1 LNRII
6 ISVTNDLT
14 TDQRVAKTCDCFNE
28 LGYDIL
34 LIGRKIQNSLKYED
48 HYKTIRFRL
57 LFNTGFLFY
66 AEFNTRLFFKLL
78 FSKKDLLLAN
88 DLDTLLPNYLI
99 SKLFSKKLVYDTH
112 EYFTEVP
119 ELVGRKRTRSFWL
132 FIEKIIFSKLKNVI
146 TVNDELAAI
155 YSQKYHV
162 PVTVI
167 KNVPF
172 DKHFNDSRR
181 IKYGKP
187 NQKVIIY
194 QGSLNM
200 GRGLEL
206 MIDTIPHLKNCI
218 LVIIGDG
225 YMLQELKSRVV
236 TLALQEKVLFLGK
249 VLPKDLHD
257 YTKNA
262 DLGIS
267 LEEDLGL
274 NYRYALPNKLFDYIQ
289 AGIPVIASDLPL
301 FSKMLTGFKV
311 GEILKKRDPKSLSS
325 LVEYVISNKAI
336 YIKPLKE
343 ASNFYNWNNEKKV
356 LIEFIKKID

>member
-1 LNRII
+1 MNRII

-34 LIGRKIQNSLKYED
+34 LIGRKVQSSLKYED
-48 HYKTIRFRL
+48 EYKTIRFRL

-78 FSKKDLLLAN
+78 FLKKELLWSN
-88 DLDTLLPNYLI
+88 DLDTLLPNYLV
-99 SKLFSKKLVYDTH
+99 SKLFSKKLIYDSH

-119 ELVGRKRTRSFWL
+119 ELIGRKRTRSFWL
-132 FIEKIIFSKLKNVI
+132 FIEKMIFPKLKNVI
-146 TVNDELAAI
+146 TVNEKLAEI

-172 DKHFNDSRR
+172 DKRFKDPKT
-181 IKYGKP
+181 IKFGEA

-206 MIDTIPHLKNCI
+206 MIDTMPYLKNCI
-218 LVIIGDG
+218 LVILGDG
-225 YMLQELKSRVV
+225 YMLQKLKSRAA
-236 TLALQEKVLFLGK
+236 TLGLQEKVLFLGK
-249 VLPKDLHD
+249 VIPKDLHGF
-257 YTKNA
+257 TKNA

-289 AGIPVIASDLPL
+289 AKIPVIASDLPL
-301 FSKMLTGFKV
+301 FNNMLTEFKV
-311 GEILKKRDPKSLSS
+311 GEILRKRDTKSLSS
-325 LVEYVISNKAI
+325 LIEYVLSNREQ
-336 YIKPLKE
+336 YLKPLKK
-343 ASNFYNWNNEKKV
+343 ASDCYNWNNEKKV
-356 LIEFIKKID
+356 LIEFIKTID

>member
-1 LNRII
+1 MNRII

-34 LIGRKIQNSLKYED
+34 LIGRKMQSSLKYED

-78 FSKKDLLLAN
+78 FLKNDLLLAN

-99 SKLFSKKLVYDTH
+99 SKLFLKKLIYDTH

-119 ELVGRKRTRSFWL
+119 ELIGRKRTRSFWL
-132 FIEKIIFSKLKNVI
+132 FIEKMIFPKLKNVI
-146 TVNDELAAI
+146 TVNDKLAEI

-162 PVTVI
+162 PITVI

-172 DKHFNDSRR
+172 DKSFNDVRP
-181 IKYGKP
+181 IKFGNP

-206 MIDTIPHLKNCI
+206 MIDALPHLKNCI

-225 YMLQELKSRVV
+225 YMLQELKSRVA
-236 TLALQEKVLFLGK
+236 TLGLQEKVLFLGK
-249 VLPKDLHD
+249 VHPKDL
-257 YTKNA
+257 YNFTKNA

-301 FSKMLTGFKV
+301 FNKMLTRFKV
-311 GEILKKRDPKSLSS
+311 GEILKKRDSKSLSS
-325 LVEYVISNKAI
+325 LIEYVISNKVI

-343 ASNFYNWNNEKKV
+343 ASNFYNWKNEKKV
-356 LIEFIKKID
+356 LIEFIKSID

>member
-1 LNRII
+1 MQ
-6 ISVTNDLT
+6 S
-14 TDQRVAKTCDCFNE
+14 
-28 LGYDIL
+28 
-34 LIGRKIQNSLKYED
+34 SLKYED

-78 FSKKDLLLAN
+78 FLKKELLWSN

-99 SKLFSKKLVYDTH
+99 SKLFFKKLIYDTH

-119 ELVGRKRTRSFWL
+119 ELIGRKRTRSFWL
-132 FIEKIIFSKLKNVI
+132 FIEKMIFPKLKNVI
-146 TVNDELAAI
+146 TVNAKLAEI

-162 PVTVI
+162 PVTVV

-172 DKHFNDSRR
+172 DKPFYDPRP
-181 IKYGKP
+181 IKFGKP

-194 QGSLNM
+194 QGSINM

-206 MIDTIPHLKNCI
+206 MIDTMPHLKNCI

-225 YMLQELKSRVV
+225 YLLQKLKSR
-236 TLALQEKVLFLGK
+236 TTALALQEKVLFLGK

-257 YTKNA
+257 FTKNA

-301 FSKMLTGFKV
+301 FNKMLTRFKV
-311 GEILKKRDPKSLSS
+311 GEILKKRDSKSLSS
-325 LVEYVISNKAI
+325 LVEYILANREQ
-336 YIKPLKE
+336 YIKPLKK
-343 ASNFYNWNNEKKV
+343 ASSFYNWKNEKKV
-356 LIEFIKKID
+356 LIKFINTID

>member
-1 LNRII
+1 MQ
-6 ISVTNDLT
+6 S
-14 TDQRVAKTCDCFNE
+14 
-28 LGYDIL
+28 
-34 LIGRKIQNSLKYED
+34 SLKYED
-48 HYKTIRFRL
+48 EYKTIRFRL

-78 FSKKDLLLAN
+78 FLKKELLWSN

-99 SKLFSKKLVYDTH
+99 SKLFSKKLIYDSH

-119 ELVGRKRTRSFWL
+119 ELIGRTRTRSFWL
-132 FIEKIIFSKLKNVI
+132 FIEKMIFPKLKNVI
-146 TVNDELAAI
+146 TVNEKLAEI

-172 DKHFNDSRR
+172 DKRLNDPKP
-181 IKYGKP
+181 IKFGEP

-206 MIDTIPHLKNCI
+206 MIDTMPYLKNCI

-225 YMLQELKSRVV
+225 YLLKKLKTRAASLDLQG
-236 TLALQEKVLFLGK
+236 KVRFLGK
-249 VLPKDLHD
+249 VLPKDLHGF
-257 YTKNA
+257 TKNA

-289 AGIPVIASDLPL
+289 AKIPVIASDLPL
-301 FSKMLTGFKV
+301 FNNLLTEFKV
-311 GEILKKRDPKSLSS
+311 GEILKKRDSKSLASHI
-325 LVEYVISNKAI
+325 EYVLSNSEL
-336 YIKPLKE
+336 YIKPLKK
-343 ASNFYNWNNEKKV
+343 ASDYYNWNNEKKE
-356 LIEFIKKID
+356 LIKFIKTID

>member
-34 LIGRKIQNSLKYED
+34 LIGRKIKGSLKYQD
-48 HYKTIRFRL
+48 QYKTIRFKL

-78 FSKKDLLLAN
+78 FLKKDLLLAN

-99 SKLFSKKLVYDTH
+99 SKLFSKKLIYDTH

-119 ELVGRKRTRSFWL
+119 ELIGRKRTRSFWL
-132 FIEKIIFSKLKNVI
+132 FIEKFIFPKLKNVI
-146 TVNDELAAI
+146 TVNDKLAAI

-162 PVTVI
+162 PVAVI

-172 DKHFNDSRR
+172 DKRFNDTRP
-181 IKYGKP
+181 ITYGKP
-187 NQKVIIY
+187 NQKVIVY

-200 GRGLEL
+200 GRGLQL
-206 MIDTIPHLKNCI
+206 MIDTMPYLKNCI

-225 YMLQELKSRVV
+225 YMFQELKSRVAA
-236 TLALQEKVLFLGK
+236 LALQEKVLFLGK

-257 YTKNA
+257 FTKSA

-301 FSKMLTGFKV
+301 FNQLLTAFKV
-311 GEILKKRDPKSLSS
+311 GEILKKREPKSLSS
-325 LVEYVISNKAI
+325 LIEYVILNKVI

-343 ASNFYNWNNEKKV
+343 ASSFYNWNNEKKV
-356 LIEFIKKID
+356 LIEFIKTID

>member
-1 LNRII
+1 MNRII

-34 LIGRKIQNSLKYED
+34 LIGRKMQSSLKYED
-48 HYKTIRFRL
+48 DYKTIRFRL

-78 FSKKDLLLAN
+78 FLKKDLLLAN

-99 SKLFSKKLVYDTH
+99 SKLFFKKLIYDSH

-119 ELVGRKRTRSFWL
+119 ELIDRKRTRSFWL
-132 FIEKIIFSKLKNVI
+132 FIEKMIFPKLKNVI
-146 TVNDELAAI
+146 TVNDKLAEI
-155 YSQKYHV
+155 YNQKYHV

-172 DKHFNDSRR
+172 DKQFNDPKP
-181 IKYGKP
+181 IKFGKP
-187 NQKVIIY
+187 NQNVIIY

-206 MIDTIPHLKNCI
+206 MIDTMSHLKNCI
-218 LVIIGDG
+218 LVIVGDG
-225 YMLQELKSRVV
+225 YMLEELKSRAV
-236 TLALQEKVLFLGK
+236 TLGLQEKVLFLGK

-257 YTKNA
+257 FTKNA

-289 AGIPVIASDLPL
+289 AEIPVIVSDLPL
-301 FSKMLTGFKV
+301 FKEVLTAFKI

-325 LVEYVISNKAI
+325 LIEYILSNRELYVK
-336 YIKPLKE
+336 YLKK
-343 ASNFYNWNNEKKV
+343 ASNFYNWKNEKKV
-356 LIEFIKKID
+356 LIEFIKTID

>member
-1 LNRII
+1 MNRII

-34 LIGRKIQNSLKYED
+34 LIGRKVKSRLPYVDQ
-48 HYKTIRFRL
+48 YKTIRFKL

-78 FSKKDLLLAN
+78 FLKKDLLLAN

-99 SKLFSKKLVYDTH
+99 SKLFSKKLIYDTH

-119 ELVGRKRTRSFWL
+119 ELIGRKWTRSFWL
-132 FIEKIIFSKLKNVI
+132 VIEKMIFPKLKNVI
-146 TVNDELAAI
+146 TVNDKLAEI

-162 PVTVI
+162 PLTVI

-172 DKHFNDSRR
+172 DKRFNDPRP
-181 IKYGKP
+181 IKFGKP
-187 NQKVIIY
+187 NQKVIVY

-206 MIDTIPHLKNCI
+206 IIDTMPHLKNCI

-225 YMLQELKSRVV
+225 YMLKELKSRAA
-236 TLALQEKVLFLGK
+236 TLALQKNVLFLGK
-249 VLPKDLHD
+249 ILPKDLHD
-257 YTKNA
+257 FTKNA

-274 NYRYALPNKLFDYIQ
+274 NYRFALPNKLFDYIQ
-289 AGIPVIASDLPL
+289 AEIPVIASDLPL
-301 FSKMLTGFKV
+301 FHEILAEFKV
-311 GEILKKRDPKSLSS
+311 GEILKKRDSKSLAS
-325 LVEYVISNKAI
+325 LVEYILSNRAL

-343 ASNFYNWNNEKKV
+343 ASAFYNWNNEKKV
-356 LIEFIKKID
+356 LIKFIKTIE

>member
-1 LNRII
+1 MNRII
-6 ISVTNDLT
+6 ISVSNDLT

-34 LIGRKIQNSLKYED
+34 LIGRKMQRGLKYED
-48 HYKTIRFRL
+48 QYKTVRFRL

-78 FSKKDLLLAN
+78 FLKKDLLLAN

-99 SKLFSKKLVYDTH
+99 SRLFLKKLIYDTH

-119 ELVGRKRTRSFWL
+119 ELIGRKRTRSFWL
-132 FIEKIIFSKLKNVI
+132 FIEKMIFPKLKNVI
-146 TVNDELAAI
+146 TVNDKLAEI

-172 DKHFNDSRR
+172 DKIFNEPRP
-181 IKYGKP
+181 IKFGKP

-206 MIDTIPHLKNCI
+206 MIDTMSYLKNCI

-225 YMLQELKSRVV
+225 YMLEELKSRVAH
-236 TLALQEKVLFLGK
+236 LGLQEKALFLGK
-249 VLPKDLHD
+249 VLPKDLHNF
-257 YTKNA
+257 TKNA

-289 AGIPVIASDLPL
+289 AGIPVITSDLPL
-301 FSKMLTGFKV
+301 FNKMLTKFKV
-311 GEILKKRDPKSLSS
+311 GEILEKRDSKSLSS
-325 LVEYVISNKAI
+325 LVEYIFSNREL

-343 ASNFYNWNNEKKV
+343 ASNYYNWNNEKKV
-356 LIEFIKKID
+356 LIEFIKTIE